1 MAFQVK
7 TPGLPSA
14 AICTVEKSGRL
25 WKAPESDPLE
35 WRQASDATG
44 VVENLQERA
53 AKKEINRLGKKI
65 YESCSENGAGTPT
78 SARILAHDEIVP
90 RGTIWADEIGNLE
103 AEGQF
108 GPEDW
113 FRLGGLSL
121 KIVPRGT
128 ILGRR

>member
-1 MAFQVK
+1 M
-7 TPGLPSA
+7 PL
-14 AICTVEKSGRL
+14 EL
-25 WKAPESDPLE
+25 WKIFKNGHPRKKSTDWAKRFMNPAPKM
-35 WRQASDATG
+35 G
-44 VVENLQERA
+44 QERL
-53 AKKEINRLGKKI
+53 RQLG
-65 YESCSENGAGTPT
+65 
-78 SARILAHDEIVP
+78 ILAHDEIVP